1 MNVYKNFIIMKRL
14 ILSLMTVLLS
24 LCSYAQGFDFGVTAG
39 LTVSDPKDV
48 GSHVGYNVGV
58 KGELLINEGFNDFFF
73 SPELLLVNK
82 GWKELVY
89 TEPDDGKTHDWTWNL
104 NYLEI
109 PLMVGMRMCKDR
121 KTQFIWEAGP
131 YVAVGLWGDNKFK
144 DTDTGTSRI
153 FSDNV
158 CERFDCGIKAYVGME
173 WGRLRCGVNLSHG
186 FMDTVKDPYDVIGNR
201 KMFTY
206 GVQLTYMITK

>member
-1 MNVYKNFIIMKRL
+1 MKRIIFL
-14 ILSLMTVLLS
+14 VVTMLLC
-24 LCSYAQGFDFGVTAG
+24 LCSYAQSFDFGVTGG

-73 SPELLLVNK
+73 SPELLLVHK

-89 TEPDDGKTHDWTWNL
+89 YVEEDDKTHDWMWNL

-109 PLMVGMRMCKDR
+109 PLLVGMRMCKDR
-121 KTQFIWEAGP
+121 NTQFVWEAGP
-131 YVAVGLWGDNKFK
+131 YVAVGLWGDNKLEDDPNF
-144 DTDTGTSRI
+144 GTSRI

-158 CERFDCGIKAYVGME
+158 CRRFDCGIKAYAGME
-173 WGRLRCGVNLSHG
+173 WGRLRCGVNLTHG
-186 FMDTVKDPYDVIGNR
+186 FLDTLKDPYDVVGNR